1 MRFDCIAG
9 WFCSNLPKETIIM
22 LLGRDHV
29 NGRSAGVTSVEAF
42 LGGHLDI
49 PHNPRE
55 REGLYEV
62 FDSMDFDG
70 KLSRGLCVFF
80 FVWRLS
86 NDKWNI
92 NWVVPLSNN
101 SYHQDYHTFSRGSL

>member
-1 MRFDCIAG
+1 
-9 WFCSNLPKETIIM
+9 M

-29 NGRSAGVTSVEAF
+29 NGRSAGVTSVGAF

-70 KLSRGLCVFF
+70 KLSRVLFFF
-80 FVWRLS
+80 FVWSFCVEIDYPMTNGISVGLS
-86 NDKWNI
+86 
-92 NWVVPLSNN
+92 P
-101 SYHQDYHTFSRGSL
+101 

>member
-1 MRFDCIAG
+1 
-9 WFCSNLPKETIIM
+9 M

-29 NGRSAGVTSVEAF
+29 NGRSAGVASVEAF

-70 KLSRGLCVFF
+70 KLSRVFF
-80 FVWRLS
+80 FFGVEIL
-86 NDKWNI
+86 
-92 NWVVPLSNN
+92 
-101 SYHQDYHTFSRGSL
+101 Q

>member
-1 MRFDCIAG
+1 MCFDCIAG

-29 NGRSAGVTSVEAF
+29 NGRSAGVTSVGAF

-70 KLSRGLCVFF
+70 KLSRGLFVVFG
-80 FVWRLS
+80 VEILQWQMEYQLGCSPALPS
-86 NDKWNI
+86 NR
-92 NWVVPLSNN
+92 PPGLL
-101 SYHQDYHTFSRGSL
+101 YF